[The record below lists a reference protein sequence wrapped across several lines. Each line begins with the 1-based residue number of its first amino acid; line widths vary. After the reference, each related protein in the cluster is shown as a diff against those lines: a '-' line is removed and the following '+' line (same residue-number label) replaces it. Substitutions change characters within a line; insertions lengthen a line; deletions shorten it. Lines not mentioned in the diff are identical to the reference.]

1 MDLADLLITTVI
13 ALIGL
18 YFTHSLRR
26 QQRLRIAEKRLDSYS
41 QLWALMEIARP
52 TRLSDVDEGGPL
64 TRDEAKKLSRKA
76 AHWYFDEGNG
86 MLLTE
91 PTRALYFQARK
102 NLAEYAAGEGE
113 NWEPAGVRIM
123 RQFSLLRTQMKL
135 DIDRYG
141 TFGLEA
147 EIDED
152 DRNFLRS
159 AGIGASRWRVA
170 AQIRTRLGDLL
181 RL

>member
-1 MDLADLLITTVI
+1 MDVADLLITTAI

-18 YFTHSLRR
+18 YLTHSLRR
-26 QQRLRIAEKRLDSYS
+26 QQRLRIAEKRLDSYRR
-41 QLWALMEIARP
+41 LWALMEVVRP
-52 TRLSDVDEGGPL
+52 SRLIDVDGSGPL
-64 TRDEAKKLSRKA
+64 THDEARKLYQDA
-76 AHWYFDEGNG
+76 THWYFEDGNG

-91 PTRALYFQARK
+91 RTRTLYFLARA
-102 NLAEYAAGEGE
+102 NLGEYATDQVE
-113 NWEPAGVRIM
+113 NSETAVRIM

-147 EIDED
+147 QIDED

-159 AGIGASRWRVA
+159 AGIGVRRWGWA

-181 RL
+181 RV